1 MTDPRT
7 QELLNGA
14 IDNALDPAE
23 RDELKHLLARD
34 PRAATRLQALQRMT
48 RAIEDLGQADP
59 PADLVKGVMQ
69 AVSTGRTNGVSS
81 TEGGMGM
88 ARKVMMGLAA
98 AAAVVLGV
106 FAVTGYP
113 PIGRG
118 TEGSIDAAKRYQS
131 QQLAAKDVVLGDT
144 AVQEFLQ
151 SDVFDRLM
159 RDDAARKLLSNAR
172 YREAFAQIGVVKA
185 LSDDSVSLAL
195 KNQELLDLFGDSAV
209 LAAFEHAAFREML
222 GNVRLVNAVADENVT
237 RALAVDEFALALR
250 NDVQFRL
257 KLSEMALN
265 HRLTDALY
273 LKSIEN
279 ANIRNVV
286 GDAQIAAALS
296 QADLALKMKS
306 NDFAVAITTPAVI
319 AALKS
324 NELQTAMKQEVFANL
339 FGLKMFQDALA
350 VQGVRLALGDPN
362 FSAAIQAGVLQLA
375 LKQNGFEQ
383 AIASAQFEAA
393 LAKARY

>member
-1 MTDPRT
+1 MNDPRT

-23 RDELKHLLARD
+23 RDELNQLLERD
-34 PRAATRLQALQRMT
+34 PRAATKLEELRRMT

-81 TEGGMGM
+81 AEGGMGM

-131 QQLAAKDVVLGDT
+131 QQLAARDVVLGDT

-159 RDDAARKLLSNAR
+159 RDDAARKLLTNVR
-172 YREAFAQIGVVKA
+172 TREA
-185 LSDDSVSLAL
+185 LAG
-195 KNQELLDLFGDSAV
+195 ERRGHGA
-209 LAAFEHAAFREML
+209 E
-222 GNVRLVNAVADENVT
+222 
-237 RALAVDEFALALR
+237 
-250 NDVQFRL
+250 
-257 KLSEMALN
+257 
-265 HRLTDALY
+265 
-273 LKSIEN
+273 
-279 ANIRNVV
+279 
-286 GDAQIAAALS
+286 
-296 QADLALKMKS
+296 
-306 NDFAVAITTPAVI
+306 
-319 AALKS
+319 
-324 NELQTAMKQEVFANL
+324 
-339 FGLKMFQDALA
+339 
-350 VQGVRLALGDPN
+350 
-362 FSAAIQAGVLQLA
+362 
-375 LKQNGFEQ
+375 
-383 AIASAQFEAA
+383 
-393 LAKARY
+393 